1 MIWSGLWPV
10 YPMPLKKS
18 VMHNALWQHGHLTVD
33 GLCSTS
39 EGELA
44 KEQDY
49 GGEED
54 KDWWTKFY

>member
-1 MIWSGLWPV
+1 
-10 YPMPLKKS
+10 MPLKKS

-54 KDWWTKFY
+54 KD